1 MKQFLSEIAQS
12 TFMSNENS
20 AEMFI
25 TLDSKFICYQI
36 NT

>member
-12 TFMSNENS
+12 TFVSNENS

-25 TLDSKFICYQI
+25 TSDSKLICYQI
-36 NT
+36 ST